1 MKKLFALIL
10 ALLML
15 CACGSEEIPEQP
27 EINEPGSN
35 GLSEPV
41 SSESKKQNLEPQ
53 KVAHCVYETADGK
66 YIIMSGGEKV
76 INAEYDVYERIA
88 LGGKYFY
95 ALGIEEGIMP
105 ALVFNEEY
113 GFYDSIGE
121 TKRILY
127 DIFSSEGEMLLSYP
141 AESFQVFDEKLYV
154 TLEGN
159 LFGYEFSEN
168 GEIVNEIT
176 SPKGKTGNIICGLE
190 ETIYNWDY
198 WNDKKGL
205 ENPEGKTVLENIY
218 LDIEE
223 ISPDRI
229 LAYLG
234 QSFTSEGEIR
244 CIIFD
249 LEGNIICE
257 KYNSVLQYVLEDGS
271 KIIIGSCSGENA
283 YAKCYDENG
292 NVHEAGDWFIDKD
305 GNKISEKYE
314 YIDFISLNGKTITAE
329 TEIKVTFFDGTETTV
344 LAGEYILN
352 H

>member
-1 MKKLFALIL
+1 MKKLFVLIL

-15 CACGSEEIPEQP
+15 CACAVEEETIIE
-27 EINEPGSN
+27 
-35 GLSEPV
+35 
-41 SSESKKQNLEPQ
+41 EPQ
-53 KVAHCVYETADGK
+53 SEAEVFVPEKEEEEKVAHCVYKTAEGK
-66 YIIMSGGEKV
+66 YIIMTDGEKI
-76 INAEYDVYERIA
+76 INAEYDVCEKIGVV
-88 LGGKYFY
+88 GGKNFY
-95 ALGIEEGIMP
+95 ALGIEEGLMP
-105 ALVFNEEY
+105 ALVFNEEQ

-121 TKRILY
+121 RKRILY
-127 DIFSSEGEMLLSYP
+127 DIFSEEGIMLLSYP

-176 SPKGKTGNIICGLE
+176 SPKGKTGNVICGLE

-249 LEGNIICE
+249 SEGNIICE

-271 KIIIGSCSGENA
+271 KIIIGSCAGENA

-292 NVHEAGDWFIDKD
+292 NVHEAGDWFIDRD
-305 GNKISEKYE
+305 GNKISEKFE
-314 YIDFISLNGKTITAE
+314 CIDFISLNGKIITAE
-329 TEIKVTFFDGTETTV
+329 TEIKVRFFDGTETTV
-344 LAGEYILN
+344 LAGDFAVKE
-352 H
+352 